1 MDSSHLDESNC
12 PTKLFLQ
19 QELLRIEKL
28 VLQRAIDDIV
38 LDDADFEEVS
48 FQVVSFQPYRQPVFF
63 GYVNAI
69 FFGSSPFNIV
79 HGSEEKPDVVCV
91 LEELPILLRREK
103 KGISKTYLDI
113 LLKDKILFKKI
124 RIIKMC
130 SADQFDRMVAP
141 LSHAPN
147 AWNSHGE
154 ENKPL
159 HPL

>member
-1 MDSSHLDESNC
+1 MDN
-12 PTKLFLQ
+12 
-19 QELLRIEKL
+19 
-28 VLQRAIDDIV
+28 IV

-48 FQVVSFQPYRQPVFF
+48 FQVVSFQLYRQPVLP
-63 GYVNAI
+63 GYVNPI

-79 HGSEEKPDVVCV
+79 HASEEKPDVVCV
-91 LEELPILLRREK
+91 LEELAILLRSEK
-103 KGISKTYLDI
+103 KTILKTYLDI

-124 RIIKMC
+124 RIIEMR

-141 LSHAPN
+141 LPHAPN
-147 AWNSHGE
+147 TWNSHGE